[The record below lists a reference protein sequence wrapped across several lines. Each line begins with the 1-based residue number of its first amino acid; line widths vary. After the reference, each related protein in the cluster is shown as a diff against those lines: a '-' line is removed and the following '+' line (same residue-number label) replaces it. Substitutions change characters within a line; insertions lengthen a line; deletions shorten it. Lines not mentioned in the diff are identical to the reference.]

1 MLDANL
7 IAFYNKNIVKKN
19 AYFFV
24 YTKLRADSKNSKI
37 FKKNIFDNYYLSER
51 GVKTGVSRAI
61 AITKRADDD
70 IVAV

>member
-1 MLDANL
+1 MV
-7 IAFYNKNIVKKN
+7 F
-19 AYFFV
+19 YFF
-24 YTKLRADSKNSKI
+24 TDFFKNLWPIKKI

>member
-1 MLDANL
+1 MAQ
-7 IAFYNKNIVKKN
+7 
-19 AYFFV
+19 
-24 YTKLRADSKNSKI
+24 KNSKI